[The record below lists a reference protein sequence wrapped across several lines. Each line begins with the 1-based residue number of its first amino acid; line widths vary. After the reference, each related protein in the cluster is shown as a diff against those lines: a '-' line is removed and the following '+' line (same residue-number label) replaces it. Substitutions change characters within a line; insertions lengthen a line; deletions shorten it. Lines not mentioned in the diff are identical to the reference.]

1 MPVNSHT
8 DVLQPI
14 AACVIVPTYNN
25 DATLGRVLDGL
36 KSLTA
41 HIIVVN
47 DGSTDA
53 TAGILARYPEIRTIH
68 LPQNSGKGFALQTG
82 FAEASMAGYRY
93 AVTIDSDGQHYPED
107 LSVFVD
113 DILANGEAL
122 LIGARDMGQ
131 ASVPGKSSFGNRFSN
146 FWFWFET
153 GIRLHDTQCGY
164 RLYPLAVVESI
175 RFYTRKFE
183 FEIEVIVKAAW
194 RNVPVR
200 NVPVRVLYDSAERVS
215 HFRPFHDFARI
226 SVLNTWLVLV
236 SLFYIRPRNHFRSL
250 KKKGIKRFF
259 FEDLLQSTDP
269 PSRKALS
276 VSLGILV
283 GMSPLWGLHTV
294 TVLSLAYLF
303 RLNKVIAFAC
313 SNVSIPP
320 MIPLIIYGGLSVG
333 AFLLDTPLTL
343 PPRDGDAIAYWSYA
357 KSHLVQYA
365 VGSLVLAL
373 VSAALLGMLA
383 YVILSWRQARKGFP
397 PR

>member
-1 MPVNSHT
+1 MPANPHT
-8 DVLQPI
+8 DVLRPI

-25 DATLGRVLDGL
+25 DATLRRVLDGL

-47 DGSTDA
+47 DGSTDS
-53 TAGILARYPEIRTIH
+53 TASILTQYPDIRTIQ
-68 LPQNSGKGFALQTG
+68 LLENSGKGYALQTG
-82 FAEASMAGYRY
+82 FAEATKAGYQY
-93 AVTIDSDGQHYPED
+93 AITIDSDGQHYPED

-113 DILANGEAL
+113 EILANGVAL
-122 LIGARDMGQ
+122 LIGGRDMEQ
-131 ASVPGKSSFGNRFSN
+131 AGVPGKSSFGNRFSN

-164 RLYPLAVVESI
+164 RLYPLAALQDI

-194 RNVPVR
+194 REVPVR
-200 NVPVRVLYDSAERVS
+200 NVPVRVLYDPAERVS
-215 HFRPFHDFARI
+215 HFRPFRDFARI

-259 FEDLLQSTDP
+259 FEDLLQSADAP
-269 PSRKALS
+269 AKKALS

-283 GMSPLWGLHTV
+283 GMSPLWGLHTI
-294 TVLSLAYLF
+294 TVLFLAYLL

-320 MIPLIIYGGLSVG
+320 MIPLIIYAGLVVG
-333 AFLLDTPLTL
+333 AFVLGTPLTL
-343 PPRDGDAIAYWSYA
+343 PPRDGDAMAYWLYA
-357 KSHLVQYA
+357 KNHLAQYL
-365 VGSLVLAL
+365 VGSTLLAGL
-373 VSAALLGMLA
+373 TAILLGLLA
-383 YVILSWRQARKGFP
+383 YVILSRPKARKS
-397 PR
+397 